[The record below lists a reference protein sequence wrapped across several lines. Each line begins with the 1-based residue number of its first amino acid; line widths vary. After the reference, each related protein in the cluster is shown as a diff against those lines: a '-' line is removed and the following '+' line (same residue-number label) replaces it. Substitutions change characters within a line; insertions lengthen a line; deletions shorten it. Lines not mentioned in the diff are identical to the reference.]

1 MGQDKLG
8 FATHTNAEYLVAND
22 SGCLM
27 HLAGMIHRQ
36 ALPLKTMHLAE
47 VLAQKQ

>member
-1 MGQDKLG
+1 MGQDKLQ
-8 FATHTNAEYLVAND
+8 FATQTDAEYLVAND

-36 ALPLKTMHLAE
+36 GLPLKTMHLAE
-47 VLAQKQ
+47 VLAQK

>member
-1 MGQDKLG
+1 MGQDKLQL
-8 FATHTNAEYLVAND
+8 ATQTDAGYLVAND

-47 VLAQKQ
+47 VLAQK